1 MIEDIEWESHNI
13 EVLNA
18 LKAGTSA
25 LNKLHE
31 EMSLEDVERLM
42 EETNEAIQI
51 ENEISALL
59 AGQFSPLDETELEAE
74 LEAMAAQEEQLEQ
87 QKTEKSIKTPK
98 QSEVKQPEPTINLPD
113 VPQHIPI
120 TLPEVPNNKVN
131 IKTTTTTTTTTAEL
145 ST

>member
-1 MIEDIEWESHNI
+1 
-13 EVLNA
+13 
-18 LKAGTSA
+18 
-25 LNKLHE
+25 
-31 EMSLEDVERLM
+31 
-42 EETNEAIQI
+42 
-51 ENEISALL
+51 
-59 AGQFSPLDETELEAE
+59 
-74 LEAMAAQEEQLEQ
+74 MAAQEEQLEQ